1 MHFFGQIVIYNDT
14 ATKKKYIIDG
24 QQRTVTSML
33 FLRAMQYYCET
44 LRGNP
49 LTDAQKTELDNI
61 DYSIKQCLGRPST
74 QYDSDVQLHLNF
86 ENEIAINDY
95 FQNKIR
101 LCHNKW
107 LIFDEK

>member
-1 MHFFGQIVIYNDT
+1 
-14 ATKKKYIIDG
+14 
-24 QQRTVTSML
+24 ML

-95 FQNKIR
+95 FQNKII
-101 LCHNKW
+101 KGAPTSKKET
-107 LIFDEK
+107 DEPARENMRAAYYSTIISTISYRKN